1 MASSL
6 EPPVQHPDPA
16 LRASKVIQ
24 LPVRAAP
31 ARAGKCRRAGQGET

>member
-6 EPPVQHPDPA
+6 EPPVQHPDTA

-24 LPVRAAP
+24 LPVHAVG
-31 ARAGKCRRAGQGET
+31 AGAGECRRVGRGDT